1 MFHASS
7 KKILTGFAASAAAC
21 VGLLS
26 IAAPASADVKPEGGS
41 TSGVHTPGYEN
52 PVVEEG
58 NGVDT
63 SSVALGAMGGI
74 AFAGAGLGISLGVQ
88 RRRDHSALHST

>member
-7 KKILTGFAASAAAC
+7 TKILAGFAASAAAC

-26 IAAPASADVKPEGGS
+26 IATPASADVKPDGGS
-41 TSGVHTPGYEN
+41 SQHAPEYEV

-58 NGVDT
+58 NGLDT
-63 SSVALGAMGGI
+63 SSVALGALGGI
-74 AFAGAGLGISLGVQ
+74 AFAGAGLGITLGVQ

>member
-7 KKILTGFAASAAAC
+7 TKILTGFAASAAAC

-26 IAAPASADVKPEGGS
+26 IAAPASADVKPDGGPS
-41 TSGVHTPGYEN
+41 QYIPAGEVPI
-52 PVVEEG
+52 VEER
-58 NGVDT
+58 NGLDT
-63 SSVALGAMGGI
+63 SSVALGALGGI
-74 AFAGAGLGISLGVQ
+74 AFAGAGLGITLGVQ